1 MEGRMTEQ
9 ADQIRNRRRTF
20 AAPGSSLDRTVRW
33 LAIGLPALVGVV
45 VALMVVT
52 PLGPRGEVSF
62 LLNRNKVAT
71 APNRLFV
78 NNAVYRGEDEKGR
91 EFSLTAGE
99 AVQHTASQPV
109 VQMRDLNGRMLLQE
123 GPAQITA
130 PTGIYNYQTQLVTIP
145 SVVRFVAADGYRMN
159 TSGVAVDLDKKT
171 LAGTGGVSGAVP
183 AGTFSADSIH
193 ANLEQRTVSL
203 QGHAHLRMV
212 PGKMGTMQVPH

>member
-1 MEGRMTEQ
+1 MTRQ
-9 ADQIRNRRRTF
+9 ADQMRNRRRAF

-78 NNAVYRGEDEKGR
+78 NNAVYRGEDDRGR
-91 EFSLTAGE
+91 EFSLSAGE
-99 AVQHTASQPV
+99 AVQHSAREPV
-109 VQMRDLNGRMLLQE
+109 VQMRNLIGRMLLQE
-123 GPAQITA
+123 GPAVLTA
-130 PTGIYNYQTQLVTIP
+130 PDGTYNYETQLVTVP
-145 SVVRFVAADGYRMN
+145 NEVRFVAADGYRMN
-159 TSGVAVDLDKKT
+159 TSGVSIDLENKT
-171 LAGTGGVSGAVP
+171 VVGTGGVAGAVP

-193 ANLEQRTVSL
+193 ANLDQRTVSL
-203 QGHAHLRMV
+203 DGHARLRMV

>member
-1 MEGRMTEQ
+1 MTKQ

-62 LLNRNKVAT
+62 LLNRNKVAP

-78 NNAVYRGEDEKGR
+78 NNAVYRGEDDKGR
-91 EFSLTAGE
+91 VFSLAAGL
-99 AVQHTASQPV
+99 AVQHSAREPV
-109 VQMRDLNGRMLLQE
+109 VQMRDLIGRMLLQD
-123 GPAQITA
+123 GPAQLTA
-130 PTGIYNYQTQLVTIP
+130 PAGTYNYETQLITVP
-145 SVVRFVAADGYRMN
+145 SDVRFVAADGYRMN
-159 TSGVAVDLDKKT
+159 TSGVSIDLDNKT
-171 LAGTGGVSGAVP
+171 LAGTGGVAGAVP

-203 QGHAHLRMV
+203 QGHARLRMV
-212 PGKMGTMQVPH
+212 PGKMGTMEVPH